1 MVGAMLIVLMM
12 QKMMVVMIHDGGVD
26 NCIGVY
32 ASSGNDA
39 DCADGKSKVAPSE
52 GTADNGNSNDDDC
65 SNVDGS
71 VS

>member
-12 QKMMVVMIHDGGVD
+12 QKMMMVMTHDGGVD
-26 NCIGVY
+26 DCIGVY
-32 ASSGNDA
+32 TSSGNDP
-39 DCADGKSKVAPSE
+39 DYADGKSKVARSE
-52 GTADNGNSNDDDC
+52 GTADNDNGNDDDC

>member
-12 QKMMVVMIHDGGVD
+12 QKIMVVMIHDGGVD
-26 NCIGVY
+26 DCIGVY
-32 ASSGNDA
+32 TSSGNDP
-39 DCADGKSKVAPSE
+39 DYADGKSKVARSE
-52 GTADNGNSNDDDC
+52 GTADNDNGNDDDC